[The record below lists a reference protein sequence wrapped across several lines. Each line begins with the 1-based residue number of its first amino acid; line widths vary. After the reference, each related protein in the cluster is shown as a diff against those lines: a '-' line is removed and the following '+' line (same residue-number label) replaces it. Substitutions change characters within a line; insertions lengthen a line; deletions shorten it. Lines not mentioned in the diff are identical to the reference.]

1 MEIVYQIFRPGA
13 KPAFFSF
20 LPFRGM
26 LVLMRSCMDQRY
38 LPLLIAVCLRPGEA
52 AADPPTDLQC
62 EWQSGIVVSSDPSPE
77 LSWTFVSG
85 DPADVQTAYRIRAAT
100 SAELLTQDRAD
111 LWDSGKVASAL
122 PLAEYRGGAEAP
134 VYWNVETWDAV
145 DAPGGP
151 SSPSSFSI
159 APVDP
164 PSLRPHIR
172 TFINFGSD
180 LAFIGSTFDLSMR
193 AGAVEFNPDHIALNY
208 VILATM
214 VVPSDKADDLA
225 LFCVEQ
231 GLTTEGVDET
241 MFLHFHT
248 DTDVTLHVGS
258 ERPESPIETR
268 TVPGWDAANDPNGD
282 GVVDDGE
289 FASRPVPGASARRM
303 SEARVP
309 IYYWGPPADDFVMN
323 VGHPDYRRF
332 IVEVYAV
339 RSLEEGFQGLFS
351 DTLSS
356 VPPGPA
362 GLGELLEF
370 PGDEAWGLAVKGL
383 AAEVKRGRPDALL
396 FGNGWDS
403 DPFILDGAEREN
415 WINASAD
422 LESLGRRIG
431 DVADTDARGK
441 ILLLQY
447 NPVFDPELSPFGV
460 DLGIEKERDRLLGL
474 AFYYLA
480 AGRFTYFGFGQHP
493 YDSAESL
500 WFDAVEVDVGAPL
513 GPASLSYE
521 SVPSDLGDNLLRN
534 GGFEED
540 ADGDGMPD
548 GWTVTP
554 PLVLDEETVQ
564 EGRRSVRI
572 DSDSDE
578 INNICSQA
586 VSLRPDTTYTLGAWM
601 RTSDVSGVGAN
612 VYIYDFDG
620 VDWAASS
627 IEENDAPDWRHHA
640 VTFTTA
646 GDGEGRVSFRMRL
659 ATGTMWLDHLTL
671 VEGEHPDI
679 VVMTRP
685 YEKALVV
692 ARPYDGTIEGPF
704 EMGLPGL
711 FRPID
716 SQGTVGG
723 EIGSVTLR
731 PAEAAILL
739 RTDASVDAEEGGD
752 ADAVEGVDGGGD
764 PDGDDDGEDGEAGT
778 GDGGCGCR
786 IEGQEPLSGAS
797 GGPSSALLA
806 LLLIIMAALG
816 GGGARWHG

>member
-1 MEIVYQIFRPGA
+1 
-13 KPAFFSF
+13 
-20 LPFRGM
+20 M
-26 LVLMRSCMDQRY
+26 LGFMGPSMNQRY
-38 LPLLIAVCLRPGEA
+38 LLPFIVMSLHPAVA
-52 AADPPTDLQC
+52 AADPPADLQC
-62 EWQSGIVVSSDPSPE
+62 EWQSGTVATTDPSPE
-77 LSWTFVSG
+77 LAWTFVSG
-85 DPADVQTAYRIRAAT
+85 VPGDAQTAWRIRAAT
-100 SAELLTQDRAD
+100 SAELLAGDGAD
-111 LWDSGKVASAL
+111 LWDTGKVASAL
-122 PLAEYRGGAEAP
+122 PVAEYRGGTAAL
-134 VYWNVETWDAV
+134 VYWDVETWDAA
-145 DAPGGP
+145 DAAGGP
-151 SSPSSFSI
+151 SAPSSFSI
-159 APVDP
+159 SPADL
-164 PSLRPHIR
+164 PSLRSHIR

-180 LAFIGSTFDLSMR
+180 LAFIGGTFDLSMR
-193 AGAVEFNPDHIALNY
+193 AGAVEFNPDHIAINY

-214 VVPSDKADDLA
+214 VVPSGKADDLA
-225 LFCVEQ
+225 AFCVEQ
-231 GLTTEGVDET
+231 GLTAEGIDET
-241 MFLHFHT
+241 MFLHFRA
-248 DTDVTLHVGS
+248 DTEVTLHVGR
-258 ERPESPIETR
+258 EHPDNPIETR
-268 TVPGWDAANDPNGD
+268 TVPGWDPANDPNGD
-282 GVVDDGE
+282 GYVDDVE
-289 FASRPVPGASARRM
+289 AASRPVPGASARRM

-332 IVEVYAV
+332 IVEVYAAG
-339 RSLEEGFQGLFS
+339 SLAAGFRGLFS

-383 AAEVKRGRPDALL
+383 AAEVKRGRPEALL

-415 WINASAD
+415 WINASANLED
-422 LESLGRRIG
+422 LDRRIAA
-431 DVADTDARGK
+431 VADTDARGK

-447 NPVFDPELSPFGV
+447 NPVYDPELSPFGV

-493 YDSAESL
+493 YDSPESL
-500 WFDAVEVDVGAPL
+500 WFEAVDVDVGAPL
-513 GPASLSYE
+513 GSASLSYE
-521 SVPSDLGDNLLRN
+521 SVPSDLGDNLLQN
-534 GGFEED
+534 GSFEED
-540 ADGDGMPD
+540 ADADGMPD

-554 PLVLDEETVQ
+554 PLVLEEGTAQDGNV
-564 EGRRSVRI
+564 SVRI

-578 INNICSQA
+578 INNICSQT
-586 VSLRPDTTYTLGAWM
+586 VSLRPATTYTLGAWM
-601 RTSDVSGVGAN
+601 RTSNVSGVGAN
-612 VYIYDFDG
+612 VYVYDFDG

-659 ATGTMWLDHLTL
+659 ATGTVWLDHLTL

-685 YEKALVV
+685 FEKALVV

-704 EMGLPGL
+704 EMSLPGL

-716 SQGTVGG
+716 SQGTAGG
-723 EIGSVTLR
+723 ETGSVTLR

-739 RTDASVDAEEGGD
+739 RTDASVDDEEGEGV
-752 ADAVEGVDGGGD
+752 DAVESIDGVDD
-764 PDGDDDGEDGEAGT
+764 PDGGDGEAEEEGTGT

-786 IEGQEPLSGAS
+786 IEGQEPPGGAS
-797 GGPSSALLA
+797 GPPWAALLA
-806 LLLIIMAALG
+806 LILVILSACG
-816 GGGARWHG
+816 GSRTRLRGGTT